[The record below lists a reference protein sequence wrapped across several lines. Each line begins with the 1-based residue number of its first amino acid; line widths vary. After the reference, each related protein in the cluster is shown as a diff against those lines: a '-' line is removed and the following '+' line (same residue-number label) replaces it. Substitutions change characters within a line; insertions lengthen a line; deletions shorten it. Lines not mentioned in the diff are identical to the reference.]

1 MVILIDSVKCEFSM
15 LKDYKKNIIFFGNK
29 FCPHGKLYT
38 AYKKTELLKMSILTD
53 FHIKTIHIGHNRYE
67 FQRENETIL

>member
-1 MVILIDSVKCEFSM
+1 
-15 LKDYKKNIIFFGNK
+15 
-29 FCPHGKLYT
+29 
-38 AYKKTELLKMSILTD
+38 MSILTD